1 MNNLT
6 PLFLMAAARCKF
18 GFNLSHQ
25 SEMHGVVSDPVMS
38 TVMAS
43 SALKRRP
50 GDCVVGLCES
60 QRL

>member
-6 PLFLMAAARCKF
+6 PSFLMSAARCKF
-18 GFNLSHQ
+18 GFNLRHQ
-25 SEMHGVVSDPVMS
+25 FEMHRVVSDPVMS
-38 TVMAS
+38 P

-50 GDCVVGLCES
+50 GDCAVGHCES